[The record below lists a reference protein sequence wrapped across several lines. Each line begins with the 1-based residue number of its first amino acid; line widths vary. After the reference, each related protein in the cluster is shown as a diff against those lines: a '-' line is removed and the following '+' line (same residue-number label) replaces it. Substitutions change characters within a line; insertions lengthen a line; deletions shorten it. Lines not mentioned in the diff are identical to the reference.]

1 VGPFGVVE
9 VQAWAMASMT
19 LSETPVALPRSSR
32 V

>member
-1 VGPFGVVE
+1 MGPLSLIELQGVGMP
-9 VQAWAMASMT
+9 SMT

>member
-1 VGPFGVVE
+1 MGPLSLVQLQGVGD
-9 VQAWAMASMT
+9 ASMT